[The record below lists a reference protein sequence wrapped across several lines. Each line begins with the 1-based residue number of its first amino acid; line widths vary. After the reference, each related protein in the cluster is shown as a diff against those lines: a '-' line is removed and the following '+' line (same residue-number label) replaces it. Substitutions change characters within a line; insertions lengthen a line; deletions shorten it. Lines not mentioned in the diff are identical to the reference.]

1 MLILSNYTMYRFPYD
16 NEDNYDHDDEHDDD
30 DDDDDDDDEVLTENV
45 RIELLGK
52 RRSGHDPTSR
62 REPMPLHS
70 STLHTANTSI

>member
-1 MLILSNYTMYRFPYD
+1 MYRFPYD
-16 NEDNYDHDDEHDDD
+16 NEDNDDHDDEHDDD

-52 RRSGHDPTSR
+52 PRSGHDPTSR

-70 STLHTANTSI
+70 STLHTALKLHCSTCAAG

>member
-1 MLILSNYTMYRFPYD
+1 MYRFPYD
-16 NEDNYDHDDEHDDD
+16 NEDNDDHDDDHDDD
-30 DDDDDDDDEVLTENV
+30 NDDDEVLTENV

-52 RRSGHDPTSR
+52 PRSGHDPTSR